1 MSETVLREAWER
13 ELRGRLA
20 CLLRSLADGDDAP
33 PALRFKAEGVAEAGL
48 ALNLVSA
55 QELAALLD
63 AIYREGCGAAIGERF
78 PYPAAACIDAARTRV
93 TLPFAM
99 RRAPVYPGRAAAEP

>member
-1 MSETVLREAWER
+1 MSTTVLRDAWEC
-13 ELRGRLA
+13 ELRARLA
-20 CLLRSLADGDDAP
+20 CLLRSLAAGDDAP
-33 PALRFKAEGVAEAGL
+33 PALRFKAEGVAETGL
-48 ALNLVSA
+48 ALGLVSA

-63 AIYREGCGAAIGERF
+63 AIYREGCGASIGERF

-99 RRAPVYPGRAAAEP
+99 RRAPVHPGRGAEAG